1 MKVYGN
7 RQMNMKPVI
16 VSCRVSGCGST
27 FDNALHYRTPVCM
40 SANQLTHT
48 PPTRPS
54 VQLAHL
60 VPNCSQVLH
69 DAGTIRQAMTHQFK
83 CSVAVEED
91 VVALA
96 DSKVMRD
103 E

>member
-1 MKVYGN
+1 M
-7 RQMNMKPVI
+7 
-16 VSCRVSGCGST
+16 T
-27 FDNALHYRTPVCM
+27 AD
-40 SANQLTHT
+40 QLIHMQ
-48 PPTRPS
+48 PTIPY
-54 VQLAHL
+54 VLLTQLFQ
-60 VPNCSQVLH
+60 NCFQVLH
-69 DAGTIRQAMTHQFK
+69 DASIIREGMTHQLK